1 MKTFK
6 ELQESI
12 TKALIKF
19 GSKGLRKA
27 APNVFSYGK
36 SGKISRYLPPT
47 NFKQIKRVNYLNTK
61 YQNVNKYKFGPGQ
74 MMKQKMIGVEPGVDP
89 FLYHSK
95 KMQPILPR
103 LAKQGKVDMFNAN
116 VKLQQNFAARQLD
129 KLQGYKPTEVG
140 PNTASMQTPPL
151 STGKGEKARKR
162 ALKLMLKRIKKK

>member
-27 APNVFSYGK
+27 APNVFSHGM
-36 SGKISRYLPPT
+36 GGTIARYQPPT
-47 NFKQIKRVNYLNTK
+47 NFKQMKRVNYLKTK

-74 MMKQKMIGVEPGVDP
+74 MMKQKMIGVQPGVDP
-89 FLYHSK
+89 FDYGVK
-95 KMQPILPR
+95 NPILPR
-103 LAKQGKVDMFNAN
+103 LANQGKVDMFDAN
-116 VKLQQNFAARQLD
+116 VKLQKNFAARQLD

-140 PNTASMQTPPL
+140 PNAASMQTPPL
-151 STGKGEKARKR
+151 SSGKGNKSRKR
-162 ALKLMLKRIKKK
+162 ALELMLKRIKK

>member
-27 APNVFSYGK
+27 APNVFSHGM
-36 SGKISRYLPPT
+36 GGTIARYQPPT
-47 NFKQIKRVNYLNTK
+47 NFKQIKRVNYLKTK

-74 MMKQKMIGVEPGVDP
+74 FMKQKMIGVQPGVDP
-89 FLYHSK
+89 FDYGVK
-95 KMQPILPR
+95 KPVLDR
-103 LAKQGKVDMFNAN
+103 LAKQGKLDMFDAN

-129 KLQGYKPTEVG
+129 KMQGFKPTEVG
-140 PNTASMQTPPL
+140 PNAASLQTPPL
-151 STGKGEKARKR
+151 SSGKGNKSRKR
-162 ALKLMLKRIKKK
+162 ALELMLKRIKK

>member
-1 MKTFK
+1 MGGT
-6 ELQESI
+6 I
-12 TKALIKF
+12 A
-19 GSKGLRKA
+19 
-27 APNVFSYGK
+27 
-36 SGKISRYLPPT
+36 RYQPPT
-47 NFKQIKRVNYLNTK
+47 NFKQIKRVNYLKTK

-89 FLYHSK
+89 FDYGVK
-95 KMQPILPR
+95 NPILPR
-103 LAKQGKVDMFNAN
+103 LAKQGKVDMFDAN

>member
-6 ELQESI
+6 QLQENI
-12 TKALIKF
+12 TKALTKF
-19 GSKGLRKA
+19 GSRGIRKVL
-27 APNVFSYGK
+27 PNVKFTEFGK
-36 SGKISRYLPPT
+36 TISKFNPDIDLRQF
-47 NFKQIKRVNYLNTK
+47 NRVSSLK
-61 YQNVNKYKFGPGQ
+61 NKYKNVDKFSFGRGQ
-74 MMKQKMIGVEPGVDP
+74 FMKQKMIGVEPGVDA
-89 FLYHSK
+89 FSYGVK
-95 KMQPILPR
+95 NPILPR
-103 LAKQGKVDMFNAN
+103 LAKQGKVDMFDAN